1 MGDCVNS
8 VDLFRSILVVSIFYR
23 SLQIKEI
30 KMKKFILALA
40 LVSTPVTAQDR
51 VAQYDFDKD
60 GKVSF
65 EDINRY
71 CSVSASFFAR
81 ADKNSDGFLS
91 NSEMR
96 TAKGYLFSRCE
107 AEKQDA

>member
-1 MGDCVNS
+1 
-8 VDLFRSILVVSIFYR
+8 
-23 SLQIKEI
+23 
-30 KMKKFILALA
+30 MKKFILALA
-40 LVSTPVTAQDR
+40 LVSTPAMAQDR

-65 EDINRY
+65 EDLNRF
-71 CSVSASFFAR
+71 CDVSKQLFDR
-81 ADKNSDGFLS
+81 ADKNGDGSLN

-107 AEKQDA
+107 EKKDA